1 MQNSSIKFIIN
12 PASGNKKGLKIYS
25 YLKQNKPQHK
35 IILSEKKQGEFKSKI
50 KKFVNKN
57 DLIIICGGDG
67 TVNSVINCLYKINM
81 IDEIKLA
88 VYPIGTGNDLA
99 SSLNSNKIKDI
110 NIFIQKINTHKF
122 NLLKIPS
129 FEIEFNNNKNLFIN
143 YFSIGLDSEALDQCN
158 SYRSKKSNKKL
169 PTFILKIAYALF
181 GIRNFFHKIT
191 QNTYLTFS
199 DKNINISNHSC
210 IIAVN
215 ITSYAGGS
223 KLVLKEDLTK
233 PNLAIFICKSPL
245 SYYKLIL
252 TRFLSEKISYKFIK
266 NLSKLYA
273 QNLEIYNTTP
283 NLRLSKFQY
292 DGEIKDIANIKQIN
306 IKLYKNISL
315 VCF

>member
-1 MQNSSIKFIIN
+1 MS
-12 PASGNKKGLKIYS
+12 PPKKEEANENLDRS
-25 YLKQNKPQHK
+25 
-35 IILSEKKQGEFKSKI
+35 F
-50 KKFVNKN
+50 N
-57 DLIIICGGDG
+57 D
-67 TVNSVINCLYKINM
+67 
-81 IDEIKLA
+81 
-88 VYPIGTGNDLA
+88 
-99 SSLNSNKIKDI
+99 SLNNRVT
-110 NIFIQKINTHKF
+110 IFSGVSTPPKK
-122 NLLKIPS
+122 K
-129 FEIEFNNNKNLFIN
+129 ERA
-143 YFSIGLDSEALDQCN
+143 SIV
-158 SYRSKKSNKKL
+158 SKKSNKKL

-191 QNTYLTFS
+191 QNTYLGFS
-199 DKNINISNHSC
+199 DKKINISNHSC

-223 KLVLKEDLTK
+223 KLVLKKDLTK

-306 IKLYKNISL
+306 IKLYKNISW